1 MKLSIILLFVI
12 AMLAG
17 CSTTTPVVRN
27 FPNVPHAMMEACP
40 KLEAL
45 QDSVKLSD
53 VAKTISSNYAA
64 YYECNVKNDAWI
76 EWYQQQ
82 KRIFDSVK

>member
-1 MKLSIILLFVI
+1 MKLPIILLAI

-27 FPNVPHAMMEACP
+27 FPDAPSAMMEACP
-40 KLEAL
+40 KLETL

-53 VAKTISSNYAA
+53 VAKTISGNYAA